1 VDLYT
6 IKKCF
11 DCPNRVAN
19 LDSLTGALR
28 RIMDDSEFNT
38 RLGARVDTG
47 RPLHHQMFHMAVAGC
62 PNSCSQPQIKD
73 FGIQG
78 QARPVVADGCDGCGV
93 CAQTCTE
100 KAITVQ
106 DGAAVID
113 RNVCLSCGLCARAC
127 PTGVMQIKKTGYR
140 ILIGGKLGRHPR
152 LATEMLALAG
162 EEETAGALRRC
173 VEIFLTASR
182 PGERFGSLVDRIN
195 LSEL

>member
-1 VDLYT
+1 MDLYT

-19 LDSLTGALR
+19 LDNLADTMR
-28 RIMDDSEFNT
+28 KVMDDSKFNA
-38 RLGARVDTG
+38 RQGARVDTG
-47 RPLHHQMFHMAVAGC
+47 RPLHHQMFHVAVAGC

-78 QARPVVADGCDGCGV
+78 QARPIVAKGCDGCGV
-93 CAQTCTE
+93 CTQTCAE
-100 KAITVQ
+100 KAIAVQ

-113 RNVCLSCGLCARAC
+113 RNACLSCGLCARAC
-127 PTGVMQIKKTGYR
+127 PTGAMQIEKTGYR

-152 LATEMLALAG
+152 LATEMLTLAS
-162 EEETAGALRRC
+162 EDEAAAALRRC

-182 PGERFGSLVDRIN
+182 LGERFGSLVDRI
-195 LSEL
+195 SFK